1 MVNGWV
7 GKVAGH
13 LAANFSI
20 HNSLLLL
27 MLKHSLKV
35 GGQLVRWPESKLAA
49 TRQSGE
55 NRKVMA
61 NLLIDMEI
69 LTG

>member
-35 GGQLVRWPESKLAA
+35 GGQLAGIQVGSHEAIWRKSEGYGEFAYLHGNSDGLA
-49 TRQSGE
+49 
-55 NRKVMA
+55 
-61 NLLIDMEI
+61 
-69 LTG
+69 